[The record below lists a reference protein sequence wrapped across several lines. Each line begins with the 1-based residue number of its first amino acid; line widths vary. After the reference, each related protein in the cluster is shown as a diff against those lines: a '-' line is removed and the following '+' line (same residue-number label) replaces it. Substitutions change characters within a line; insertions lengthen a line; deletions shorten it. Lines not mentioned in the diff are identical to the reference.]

1 MSTTLTPP
9 RPSLRGPARVVVR
22 QHRWALW
29 IAGGLALAAVIT
41 LVTAALWSS
50 HLVDAFESGPCW
62 TEGRDPGRG
71 CDRTVGEYSDTM
83 FDLRRLFSYAAVVL
97 RALPLLVSMFV
108 AGPMIA
114 RELESG
120 AFKVSWAQSV
130 PPARWLAAKLA
141 VPAVLLL
148 AGVSVLTAVLAWARF
163 YADTPYSG
171 QWHDADVFSTSG
183 VVPLAHALFG
193 MAVGALIGLLVRR
206 TLVALAASALATGAV
221 VMFFAYWRG
230 DLWPRLTI
238 SGPTLNAEE
247 GMWWVET
254 GHLTNSGVRLPQST
268 CDGAVTMAGNARCLA
283 DHAITGHYLDYHPA
297 SHFWPIQLV
306 ETGILLALA
315 ALALALAFRVL
326 RRLHG

>member
-9 RPSLRGPARVVVR
+9 RSSLRGPARVVVR

-29 IAGGLALAAVIT
+29 IAGGLALAAVIGMIALALRSSYVAEVFAGT
-41 LVTAALWSS
+41 GCRVDGADGNRPCMQTARNYLDSMVTY
-50 HLVDAFESGPCW
+50 
-62 TEGRDPGRG
+62 RR
-71 CDRTVGEYSDTM
+71 M
-83 FDLRRLFSYAAVVL
+83 FDYVATALRT
-97 RALPLLVSMFV
+97 LPLLVSAFV

-120 AFKVSWAQSV
+120 TFKVSWAQSV

-148 AGVSVLTAVLAWARF
+148 AGVSVLTAVLAWARSH
-163 YADTPYSG
+163 ADTPYPG

-183 VVPLAHALFG
+183 VVPLAHTLFG

-206 TLVALAASALATGAV
+206 TLLALAASALATGAV
-221 VMFFAYWRG
+221 VAFFTYWRG
-230 DLWPRLTI
+230 ELWPRLTI

-254 GHLTNSGVRLPQST
+254 GHLTSTGARLPQNT

-283 DHAITGHYLDYHPA
+283 DHGITGHYLDYHPA
-297 SHFWPIQLV
+297 SHFWPVQLV